1 MITLKIILDFVET
14 ERKNRKEHVLVNI
27 STVDHL
33 LKKKKINFDFLLLE
47 GILGR
52 KLLST
57 MFEQAL
63 LRGR

>member
-1 MITLKIILDFVET
+1 MET

-33 LKKKKINFDFLLLE
+33 LKKKINFDFLLLE